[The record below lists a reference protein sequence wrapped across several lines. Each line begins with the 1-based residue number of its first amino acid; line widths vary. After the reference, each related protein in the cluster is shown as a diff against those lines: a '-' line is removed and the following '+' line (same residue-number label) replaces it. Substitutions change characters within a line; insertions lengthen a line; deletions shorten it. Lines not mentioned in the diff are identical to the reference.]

1 MVRFRAFWGLRVLV
15 ASVLVGLRMVNFS
28 AVAVLSFIFDLITC
42 VCDCRESSSV
52 GAGPVVV
59 VAVAMSSGSLTLE
72 LSATRRAALMTG
84 LSTDRPRPRF
94 TRDKI

>member
-1 MVRFRAFWGLRVLV
+1 MVRFRAFWELGVLV
-15 ASVLVGLRMVNFS
+15 VFVLVGLRMVNFS

-42 VCDCRESSSV
+42 VCNCRDSLSV

-72 LSATRRAALMTG
+72 VSATQRAALMTW
-84 LSTDRPRPRF
+84 
-94 TRDKI
+94 

>member
-1 MVRFRAFWGLRVLV
+1 MV
-15 ASVLVGLRMVNFS
+15 SVLIGSRMVNFS
-28 AVAVLSFIFDLITC
+28 AAAVLSFIFDLITD
-42 VCDCRESSSV
+42 VCDFRDSSSV

-59 VAVAMSSGSLTLE
+59 VADAMSSGSLTLG

-84 LSTDRPRPRF
+84 KSTDRPRPGF

>member
-1 MVRFRAFWGLRVLV
+1 MV
-15 ASVLVGLRMVNFS
+15 SVLVGLRIVNFS

-42 VCDCRESSSV
+42 VCDCRDSLSV

-72 LSATRRAALMTG
+72 VPATQRAALMTG
-84 LSTDRPRPRF
+84 
-94 TRDKI
+94 

>member
-42 VCDCRESSSV
+42 VCGESSSV

-72 LSATRRAALMTG
+72 LSATRRAALMAG